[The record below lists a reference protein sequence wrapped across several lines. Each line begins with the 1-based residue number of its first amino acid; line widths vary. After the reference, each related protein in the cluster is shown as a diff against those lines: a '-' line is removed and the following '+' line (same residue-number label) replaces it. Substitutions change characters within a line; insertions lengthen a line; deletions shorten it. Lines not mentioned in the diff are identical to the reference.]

1 MTTPTLTPSVPGA
14 VSLSVIVVR
23 FAGGDAIT
31 QTLYALTPQVS
42 AVAGEIVV
50 AHRGDDPPSA
60 AHRAAYP
67 AVRWLAGGV
76 DASPARLRSAGVR
89 ASAGEIVA
97 CTEDHCIPAPDW
109 SSCLLAAH
117 TRVHA
122 VVGGAID
129 KAPSTSGAAWA
140 AYLLDYARYM
150 SPLPAGP
157 SEHAS
162 DCNVS
167 YRRHDLDDVAT
178 TWQDEFHETTVQW
191 ALATRGVGVQLD
203 PAIVVRQH
211 RDVVLA
217 QYLRERRAHGRIYAN
232 TRIAGAS
239 FATRA
244 RFAALALLLPP
255 VIVLRVRR
263 LIASRGATGAVPGS
277 AWGPLARAA
286 LAWSAGELDGYV
298 GRR

>member
-1 MTTPTLTPSVPGA
+1 MTTPALTPSVPGA

-23 FAGGDAIT
+23 FAGGDAISE
-31 QTLYALTPQVS
+31 TLAALAPQVS

-50 AHRGDDPPSA
+50 AHRDDDAPSA
-60 AHRAAYP
+60 ALRSAFP
-67 AVRWLAGGV
+67 TVRWLAGAL

-89 ASAGEIVA
+89 ASVGAIVA
-97 CTEDHCIPAPDW
+97 CPEDHCTPASDW
-109 SSCLLAAH
+109 SHCLLAAH
-117 TRVHA
+117 ARVHA
-122 VVGGAID
+122 IVGGAID
-129 KAPSTSGAAWA
+129 KAPTSSGAAWA

-150 SPLPAGP
+150 SPLPAGL

-167 YRRHDLDDVAT
+167 YRRRDLDDVAVS
-178 TWQDEFHETTVQW
+178 WEDEFHETTVQW
-191 ALATRGVGVQLD
+191 ALAACGVGVQLD
-203 PAIVVRQH
+203 PAIVVGQH

-239 FATRA
+239 FAARA
-244 RFAALALLLPP
+244 RFATLALLLPP

-263 LIASRGATGAVPGS
+263 LIASRGAAGTVPGS
-277 AWGPLARAA
+277 AWGPLVRAA